1 MQIQSDNCAFQVNEH
16 LLRISQTIKRKI
28 ILDAAKKFQETITM
42 KKLLEI
48 LDEKY
53 FSMTKKLPAEEIQQY
68 ILNQRAYLKEE
79 FSKLS

>member
-53 FSMTKKLPAEEIQQY
+53 F
-68 ILNQRAYLKEE
+68 
-79 FSKLS
+79 